1 MAEMR
6 PTAAR
11 VQSSMVCAL
20 ENLAYI
26 FPYNHTI
33 SLSLCFGP
41 WMCLGS
47 RLWLSFFCMALLG
60 WAGNM
65 YLPWGASSSQGPG
78 CPLSSVLPLSSFLLL
93 LVLIRAH
100 GRHWASQE
108 KEPSLGRCSLRWAA
122 RLGEQ
127 IRAASGPL
135 LSPSGGALVQ

>member
-1 MAEMR
+1 MALFFLHGTLGLGREH
-6 PTAAR
+6 
-11 VQSSMVCAL
+11 VSAL
-20 ENLAYI
+20 GCFLVSRTWLP
-26 FPYNHTI
+26 FV
-33 SLSLCFGP
+33 LSLT
-41 WMCLGS
+41 
-47 RLWLSFFCMALLG
+47 
-60 WAGNM
+60 
-65 YLPWGASSSQGPG
+65 
-78 CPLSSVLPLSSFLLL
+78 LSSFLLL